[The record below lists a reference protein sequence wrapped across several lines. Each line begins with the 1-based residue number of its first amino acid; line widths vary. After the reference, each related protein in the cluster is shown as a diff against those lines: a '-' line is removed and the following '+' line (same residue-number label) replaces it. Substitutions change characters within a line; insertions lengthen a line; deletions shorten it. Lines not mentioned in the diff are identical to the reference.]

1 MERED
6 LLAAARAAAEH
17 AYAPYSRF
25 RVGAAAVT
33 ETSEGELVATGANV
47 ENASYSLT
55 ICAERVALASL
66 FQLLPPSGETP
77 RITQVAIA
85 CVDAPED
92 APDDARVPCGA
103 CRQWLAELAPEATY
117 YVDGIARDLT
127 LPDLLPLAFQL
138 ERSVERSVER
148 SAEPNAVRKPRARR
162 TRSQAELDS
171 SRARQSATSS
181 KSV

>member
-6 LLAAARAAAEH
+6 LLAVARTAAEH

-25 RVGAAAVT
+25 RVGASAVM
-33 ETSEGELVATGANV
+33 ETPEGELVATGANV
-47 ENASYSLT
+47 ENASYGLT

-66 FQLLPPSGETP
+66 FQMLPAGETP
-77 RITQVAIA
+77 RVIQVAIA
-85 CVDAPED
+85 CVDAPEN
-92 APDDARVPCGA
+92 ASDDARVPCGA

-117 YVDGIARDLT
+117 YVDGIASDLT

-138 ERSVERSVER
+138 ER
-148 SAEPNAVRKPRARR
+148 KPRA
-162 TRSQAELDS
+162 Q
-171 SRARQSATSS
+171 RARSRIEPGASRPRHSAASS

>member
-1 MERED
+1 MEREA

-25 RVGAAAVT
+25 RVGAVAVMQT
-33 ETSEGELVATGANV
+33 AEGERMATGANV
-47 ENASYSLT
+47 ENASFGLT

-66 FQLLPPSGETP
+66 FQSLPAGEKPSV
-77 RITQVAIA
+77 TQVAVA

-92 APDDARVPCGA
+92 APDEARVPCGA

-127 LPDLLPLAFQL
+127 LPDLLPLAF
-138 ERSVERSVER
+138 R
-148 SAEPNAVRKPRARR
+148 
-162 TRSQAELDS
+162 LD
-171 SRARQSATSS
+171 RE
-181 KSV
+181 

>member
-25 RVGAAAVT
+25 RVGAAAVMAT
-33 ETSEGELVATGANV
+33 PEGELVATGANV
-47 ENASYSLT
+47 ENASYGLT

-66 FQLLPPSGETP
+66 FQMVPAGATP
-77 RITQVAIA
+77 RVTQVAIA
-85 CVDAPED
+85 CIDAPAD
-92 APDDARVPCGA
+92 ASDEARVPCGA
-103 CRQWLAELAPEATY
+103 CRQWLAELAPVATY
-117 YVDGIARDLT
+117 YVDGVARDLS

-138 ERSVERSVER
+138 ER
-148 SAEPNAVRKPRARR
+148 KPRV
-162 TRSQAELDS
+162 Q
-171 SRARQSATSS
+171 RARARVGPGASRSRHSAASS